1 MAEQHLKSPLLHQ
14 TRPRAELVGDVTIP
28 IGHKCKTGE
37 KMHKMWKVR
46 NPAKHTWPEGTCLV
60 YVEGEVKAA
69 VEKEIKVAL
78 AKYDETVEVGVDILA
93 PLTSG
98 YKTGTFRLRDN
109 KGRLFGP
116 WLELELRV
124 REREDGE
131 QNDENGEEEQ
141 VEDYEEGEI
150 VGEDYPAA
158 EEEETGE
165 AKEAKETKTEDGKTK
180 ANNGE
185 HVRAEDIEWGAKIGQ
200 GSFGK
205 VYKGTLWGQ
214 EVALKVMRTD
224 RMTKGDIEDFEAES
238 ELLKRLR
245 HPNIVQF
252 LGSCRTEGSL
262 CIITEYLHGGS
273 LEDLLEKN
281 LDARKK
287 MSLRQIITFALQIC
301 KGLNWLHHKG
311 IIHRDLKTANVIM
324 DANNI
329 CKIADFG
336 LAHAKKSDPSKTGFY
351 GMAGTPCYMA
361 PEVLKK
367 QKYGVKAD
375 VFSLGIIL
383 SELLIGDY
391 PFDSYEKSQ
400 RSQEQESTL
409 DSFDRAIIDG
419 LRPIIPETCPPKL
432 RKLIQD
438 CWRGEASQRP
448 TVDEVTPRLQE
459 IMRELDESEEDIL
472 SGLNEKAS
480 TLFEEKR
487 RHIAEL
493 KDHIKEKQNQANR
506 FERLYK
512 EELRAR
518 QKLEAKYNKLK
529 EKYTKKTKQDETG
542 SPSVANKTA
551 ENGVTKG
558 LPRGPLAQLNSTF
571 SKLRLQPEVLIGDDA
586 VARRT
591 RLRQKRGVEDG
602 SDNNGS
608 SARGP
613 VRMHIPNP
621 TGAAKP
627 TSNNTDLSS
636 AQLREH
642 TFELDEN
649 RTQECKCCPRSFYDS
664 RLNTSQGMSTP
675 PPVTGQISS
684 QNCIAAKQAE
694 LLICC
699 RC

>member
-1 MAEQHLKSPLLHQ
+1 MDSQKYLKSPVVNN
-14 TRPRAELVGDVTIP
+14 TRPRAELVGDVTLP
-28 IGHKCKTGE
+28 IGHKCKAGE
-37 KMHKMWKVR
+37 KLHKVWKVR
-46 NPAKHTWPEGTCLV
+46 NPAKHAWPEGTVLV
-60 YVEGEVKAA
+60 FVEGEVKAA
-69 VEKEIKVAL
+69 KDTEIKVTL
-78 AKYDETVEVGVDILA
+78 AKYDEVVEVAVDVLA
-93 PLTSG
+93 PTTAG

-109 KGRLFGP
+109 KQRLFGP

-124 REREDGE
+124 YALHDEMHG
-131 QNDENGEEEQ
+131 DENEEVEEE
-141 VEDYEEGEI
+141 EEYEEGEI
-150 VGEDYPAA
+150 EREPYPG
-158 EEEETGE
+158 EETGE
-165 AKEAKETKTEDGKTK
+165 AKSSDKSQPSKEKDHECIH
-180 ANNGE
+180 E
-185 HVRAEDIEWGAKIGQ
+185 RDIEWGAKIGQ

-205 VYKGTLWGQ
+205 VYKGRLWGQ

-238 ELLKRLR
+238 DLLKRLR

-252 LGSCRTEGSL
+252 LGSCRTDGSL
-262 CIITEYLHGGS
+262 CIITEYLSGGS

-301 KGLNWLHHKG
+301 KGLNWLHHRG

-400 RSQEQESTL
+400 RSGEQESTL

-419 LRPIIPETCPPKL
+419 LRPIIPDKCPPKF

-438 CWRGEASQRP
+438 CWRGDPETRP
-448 TVDEVTPRLQE
+448 TVEEVTPRLQE

-472 SGLNEKAS
+472 SSLSEKA
-480 TLFEEKR
+480 TALFEEKR
-487 RHIAEL
+487 RRIVEL
-493 KDHIKEKQNQANR
+493 NSQLKEKQNQANR

-512 EELRAR
+512 EEQRNGM
-518 QKLEAKYNKLK
+518 KLKAAYAKLK
-529 EKYTKKTKQDETG
+529 EKTKKRTASISPTKEPASSDQI
-542 SPSVANKTA
+542 S
-551 ENGVTKG
+551 GV
-558 LPRGPLAQLNSTF
+558 PRGPLAQLNSTF
-571 SKLRLQPEVLIGDDA
+571 AKLRLQPEVLITDDA

-591 RLRQKRGVEDG
+591 RRQKEKRTTADVD
-602 SDNNGS
+602 SPLDSGS
-608 SARGP
+608 SQRGP
-613 VRMHIPNP
+613 VRMHIPVTN
-621 TGAAKP
+621 GK
-627 TSNNTDLSS
+627 
-636 AQLREH
+636 LR
-642 TFELDEN
+642 
-649 RTQECKCCPRSFYDS
+649 
-664 RLNTSQGMSTP
+664 
-675 PPVTGQISS
+675 
-684 QNCIAAKQAE
+684 
-694 LLICC
+694 
-699 RC
+699 